1 MAVVGNHSSL
11 AVIVPMADEI
21 VVGIVFVREVV
32 VQVGVAK
39 GVRVRIGNVCQ
50 VSVAV
55 RVED

>member
-1 MAVVGNHSSL
+1 
-11 AVIVPMADEI
+11 MADEI